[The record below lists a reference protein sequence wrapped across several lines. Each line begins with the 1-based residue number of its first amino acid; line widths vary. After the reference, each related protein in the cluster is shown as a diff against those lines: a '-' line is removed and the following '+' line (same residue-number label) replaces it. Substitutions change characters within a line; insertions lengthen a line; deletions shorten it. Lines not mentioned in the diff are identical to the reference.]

1 MATRLPTVCASFRAA
16 GDLRPNGRVDILRY
30 ARMCDQLG
38 FGDFDAADHIV
49 LRRSA
54 ADYPGGE
61 FRWAPDSL
69 WPDPFVLL
77 SAVGAVT
84 DRMRLTTGVLV
95 APLRPAIVTAKLAAT
110 LDNLT
115 SGRLRLGP

>member
-1 MATRLPTVCASFRAA
+1 
-16 GDLRPNGRVDILRY
+16 
-30 ARMCDQLG
+30 MCDQLG